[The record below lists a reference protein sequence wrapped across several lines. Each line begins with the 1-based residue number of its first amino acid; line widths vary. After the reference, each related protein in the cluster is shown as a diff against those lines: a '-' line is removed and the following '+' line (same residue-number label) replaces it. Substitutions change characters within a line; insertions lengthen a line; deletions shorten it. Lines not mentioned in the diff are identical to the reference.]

1 MLRAALLSAACALAL
16 APARAGQEMKFSS
29 LLGGA
34 VTFTTPEAWQNP
46 SHQGTD
52 VVGLLQMTGLYPAEE
67 GKNPE
72 EARKI
77 VARIWLSAS
86 IENDTRSLKERSDES
101 YVDTYH
107 QPPLHPDLVILSD
120 AFHGGD
126 WRTVASKETVRG
138 KPQVNLARFGLVD
151 KRWVQL
157 GVTLLTDGSDPEPLK
172 RAVTDFNAMCESL
185 KIDGKN
191 QLDTKLNADK
201 ILERLGAG
209 EKK

>member
-1 MLRAALLSAACALAL
+1 
-16 APARAGQEMKFSS
+16 MKFSS

-34 VTFTTPEAWQNP
+34 VTFTTPERWQNP

-52 VVGLLQMTGLYPAEE
+52 TVGLLQMTALYPAEE
-67 GKNPE
+67 GTAPE
-72 EARKI
+72 ETTKM

-86 IENDTRSLKERSDES
+86 IEESDTRSLKERSDPGR
-101 YVDTYH
+101 H
-107 QPPLHPDLVILSD
+107 QPPLRPDLVILSD

-138 KPQVNLARFGLVD
+138 RPQVNLVRFGLVG
-151 KRWVQL
+151 KKWVL
-157 GVTLLTDGSDPEPLK
+157 LNITLLTDGRDPEPLR
-172 RAVTDFNAMCESL
+172 RAVADFNAMCESL

-191 QLDTKLNADK
+191 QLDTKLNADRM
-201 ILERLGAG
+201 LEMLEAS